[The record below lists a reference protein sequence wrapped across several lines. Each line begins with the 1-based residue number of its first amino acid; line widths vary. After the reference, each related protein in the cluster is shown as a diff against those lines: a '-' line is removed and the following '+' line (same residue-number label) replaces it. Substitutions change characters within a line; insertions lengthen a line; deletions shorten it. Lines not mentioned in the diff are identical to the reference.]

1 MPLRRFRHA
10 ASSGLKLHSETFHIA
25 GNGSEQKL
33 RFDDANTQ
41 KIIQLCVFS
50 VAAAFTQIY
59 ADNVRKNLL
68 CWCSIHN
75 SLKTELRS
83 WLEESKIAP
92 HEQIFSTGFQK
103 SRILTDKTAWRGLC
117 IALNYL
123 YNPLWVSFRNRYP
136 PLFVL
141 YLVTTPADRRSLITT
156 NRTRGR
162 PGAAA
167 TLRVAGSRTPSL
179 FVYHRVRAQTTLQ
192 TDILINRNGDAD
204 AGTYFRANMW
214 EASDPLGLQTP
225 QITANVVWHLKWK
238 QCWRRALCLWDQ
250 CEKKQPSRRLTWVTA
265 FRMKGQVW
273 CV

>member
-1 MPLRRFRHA
+1 MRLHRDSNSTQKLFTLPETGAVWRRNHPENHTALCLLRRSCIHTNICWQCEKEFTLLVLDNTILSRLN
-10 ASSGLKLHSETFHIA
+10 SGADWKKVKSHRTS
-25 GNGSEQKL
+25 
-33 RFDDANTQ
+33 RF
-41 KIIQLCVFS
+41 
-50 VAAAFTQIY
+50 
-59 ADNVRKNLL
+59 
-68 CWCSIHN
+68 
-75 SLKTELRS
+75 
-83 WLEESKIAP
+83 
-92 HEQIFSTGFQK
+92 FSTGFQK
-103 SRILTDKTAWRGLC
+103 SRILTDKTAWRGRC

-192 TDILINRNGDAD
+192 TDILIDRNGDAD